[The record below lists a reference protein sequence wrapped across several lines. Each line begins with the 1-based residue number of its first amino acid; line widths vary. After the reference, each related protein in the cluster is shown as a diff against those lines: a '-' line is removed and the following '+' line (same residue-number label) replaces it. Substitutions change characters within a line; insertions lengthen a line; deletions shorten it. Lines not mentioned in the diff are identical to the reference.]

1 LHKLHLPV
9 STFGCLCVADDPRS
23 ITDCMLQAQKEAE
36 EEDKE
41 MKGVLTDT
49 HIMMGTRDL
58 FGGE

>member
-1 LHKLHLPV
+1 LDISV
-9 STFGCLCVADDPRS
+9 EGDPKS

-41 MKGVLTDT
+41 MKDVLTDT
-49 HIMMGTRDL
+49 HIMMATMDV